1 MANILVID
9 DEDPVLEFMK
19 QSFEPIHT
27 IHAFPNWSSAM
38 AKASDGSIDLA
49 LIDYRLRG
57 FQGDDIV
64 RFLIN
69 LKLPRVYLFSAGDPV
84 ELQAVAKE
92 CGAHGVIKKELLY
105 APLLRQITE
114 LLGEKSGN
122 KLKRGSGT
130 HTRVTQRLKK
140 YKLLTPETKEE
151 LVSSLR
157 EDSQT
162 ANIEEL
168 VRETRNFKREEF
180 LEKHQHY
187 ALLQLNEFE
196 RIAEESTH
204 ITKTGRDKMGSGR
217 LDPKKSVI
225 FFIRSRG
232 GNPQTRVFT
241 VGRSKDS
248 DIVIRQDLVSK
259 YHAVIRQDAG
269 GLLTIEDSNS
279 RNGTFL
285 DGNQLKPH
293 VDAALERGNI
303 VGFSKVLLFKLLSPE
318 DLFVRIRMY
327 RSVFDSN

>member
-9 DEDPVLEFMK
+9 DEDHVLTFMK

-27 IHAFPNWSSAM
+27 IYAFPNWSTAM

-69 LKLPRVYLFSAGDPV
+69 LKLPRVYLFSSGAASEIRG
-84 ELQAVAKE
+84 VAKK
-92 CGAHGVIKKELLY
+92 CGAHGVVKKELLF
-105 APLLRQITE
+105 APLSRQITE
-114 LLGEKSGN
+114 ILGEKSSN
-122 KLKRGSGT
+122 PLKRDSGT
-130 HTRVTQRLKK
+130 HTRETQRLQRV
-140 YKLLTPETKEE
+140 KLLTPESKKEY
-151 LVSSLR
+151 VSSLR
-157 EDSQT
+157 NDEQT

-168 VRETRNFKREEF
+168 VRSTREMRREEF
-180 LEKHQHY
+180 VEKHKHY

-196 RIAEESTH
+196 RLVEENAH
-204 ITKTGRDKMGSGR
+204 ITKTGDGKMGSGR
-217 LDPKKSVI
+217 LDPKRSVI
-225 FFIRSRG
+225 FFLKSRS

-259 YHAVIRQDAG
+259 YHAVIRYDSG
-269 GLLTIEDSNS
+269 GDLSIEDSNS

-285 DGNQLKPH
+285 DGVQLSPRTESP
-293 VDAALERGNI
+293 LERGNI
-303 VGFSKVLLFKLLSPE
+303 VGFSKVLLFKILSPQ

-327 RSVFDSN
+327 RSVFDA